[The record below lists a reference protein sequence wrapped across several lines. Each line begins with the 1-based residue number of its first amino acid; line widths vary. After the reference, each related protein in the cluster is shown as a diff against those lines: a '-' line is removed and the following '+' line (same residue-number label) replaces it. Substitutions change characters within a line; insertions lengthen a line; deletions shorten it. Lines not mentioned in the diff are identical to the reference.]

1 MNLTGHWSACPID
14 DGGASDLELIFL
26 PNGTGVIAEWN
37 WFLCCVKEILWHL
50 EDDNT
55 ILQVVVKGK
64 EQPCIGGKFMF
75 DSNVPLTDIV
85 RKTRMFDSFSV
96 SDEKLGKQ
104 EFFKLPTPEEELVTR
119 IDELWQ
125 MLDEEKS

>member
-37 WFLCCVKEILWHL
+37 WFLCSVREILWSVKG
-50 EDDNT
+50 DNT
-55 ILQVVVKGK
+55 ILQIIVKGK
-64 EQPCIGGKFMF
+64 EQPIIGGKVMF
-75 DSNVPLTDIV
+75 VNNVPLTDIV
-85 RKTRMFDSFSV
+85 GKTHMFDSFSV
-96 SDEKLGKQ
+96 SDDKLGKQ
-104 EFFKLPTPEEELVTR
+104 EFFKLPTPEAELVTR